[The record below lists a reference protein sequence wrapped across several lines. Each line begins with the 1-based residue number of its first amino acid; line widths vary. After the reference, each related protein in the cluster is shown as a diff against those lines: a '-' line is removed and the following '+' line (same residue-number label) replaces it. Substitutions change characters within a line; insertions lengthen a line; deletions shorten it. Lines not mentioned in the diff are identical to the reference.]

1 MENAAGGR
9 RAQQTQVTE
18 ERQKKM
24 KHKAAQEIADG
35 SSTSDTVHGAADG
48 VCFPCGTSTATA
60 HLLQPKHS
68 QPQHEFW
75 CSVVSSVFICCEL
88 SSPTKLKLSDAGVV
102 QANWPPPHFTRFS
115 NGYNSSYQKVL
126 ANADMDRDSNSSTM
140 QTQVPT
146 NTREGPTFTQLLLGD
161 EDFDLPPYVPEAEE
175 NNQFYQQTM
184 NENLNMNQLGNN
196 GIETAE
202 LEPQE
207 HIMTFASSFGVGS
220 QLLGSQAIEVV
231 DVVGG
236 LTSQWG
242 TQLHG
247 GHLARVISYI
257 RAFHD
262 PEQQI
267 LSNLVTHQ
275 SIETMLNHYA
285 QTAEMSY
292 SMRYPENAVTR
303 GPQNVSGF
311 PQTNGQINTLNN
323 MNSEFHF
330 LLEQAKNPENNS
342 MRLINI
348 RGHLCAFSIDPFGSR
363 FIQHKLER
371 ATPAELAMV
380 YEEIVPHAHMLA
392 IDVFANYA
400 VQKIFPNGN

>member
-1 MENAAGGR
+1 
-9 RAQQTQVTE
+9 
-18 ERQKKM
+18 
-24 KHKAAQEIADG
+24 
-35 SSTSDTVHGAADG
+35 
-48 VCFPCGTSTATA
+48 
-60 HLLQPKHS
+60 
-68 QPQHEFW
+68 
-75 CSVVSSVFICCEL
+75 
-88 SSPTKLKLSDAGVV
+88 
-102 QANWPPPHFTRFS
+102 
-115 NGYNSSYQKVL
+115 
-126 ANADMDRDSNSSTM
+126 
-140 QTQVPT
+140 
-146 NTREGPTFTQLLLGD
+146 
-161 EDFDLPPYVPEAEE
+161 
-175 NNQFYQQTM
+175 
-184 NENLNMNQLGNN
+184 
-196 GIETAE
+196 
-202 LEPQE
+202 
-207 HIMTFASSFGVGS
+207 MTFASSFGVGS

-371 ATPAELAMV
+371 ATPAELAMLLRYGPTFYRRELIGKLTGRVVALSLHV
-380 YEEIVPHAHMLA
+380 YGCRVIQKAFEVSDMDQRIEMANERVLEWCDDPEILKGLMSEIVEGVLELA
-392 IDVFANYA
+392 IDQFGNYVVQVEKEKEKMKVIKIVF
-400 VQKIFPNGN
+400 FLRF

>member
-68 QPQHEFW
+68 QPQHE
-75 CSVVSSVFICCEL
+75 
-88 SSPTKLKLSDAGVV
+88 
-102 QANWPPPHFTRFS
+102 
-115 NGYNSSYQKVL
+115 GYNSSYQKVL

-196 GIETAE
+196 GI
-202 LEPQE
+202 
-207 HIMTFASSFGVGS
+207 
-220 QLLGSQAIEVV
+220 
-231 DVVGG
+231 
-236 LTSQWG
+236 
-242 TQLHG
+242 
-247 GHLARVISYI
+247 
-257 RAFHD
+257 
-262 PEQQI
+262 
-267 LSNLVTHQ
+267 
-275 SIETMLNHYA
+275 
-285 QTAEMSY
+285 
-292 SMRYPENAVTR
+292 
-303 GPQNVSGF
+303 
-311 PQTNGQINTLNN
+311 
-323 MNSEFHF
+323 
-330 LLEQAKNPENNS
+330 
-342 MRLINI
+342 
-348 RGHLCAFSIDPFGSR
+348 
-363 FIQHKLER
+363 
-371 ATPAELAMV
+371 
-380 YEEIVPHAHMLA
+380 
-392 IDVFANYA
+392 
-400 VQKIFPNGN
+400 

>member
-68 QPQHEFW
+68 QPQHE
-75 CSVVSSVFICCEL
+75 
-88 SSPTKLKLSDAGVV
+88 
-102 QANWPPPHFTRFS
+102 
-115 NGYNSSYQKVL
+115 GYNSSYQKVL

-146 NTREGPTFTQLLLGD
+146 NTREGPTFTQLVLGD
-161 EDFDLPPYVPEAEE
+161 EDFDLPPYFPEAEE

-262 PEQQI
+262 PNQQI
-267 LSNLVTHQ
+267 LSNLVMHQ
-275 SIETMLNHYA
+275 SIETMWNHYA

-348 RGHLCAFSIDPFGSR
+348 RGHLSAFSIDPLGSR

-392 IDVFANYA
+392 IDVFANYV
-400 VQKIFPNGN
+400 VQKVFPNGN

>member
-1 MENAAGGR
+1 
-9 RAQQTQVTE
+9 
-18 ERQKKM
+18 
-24 KHKAAQEIADG
+24 
-35 SSTSDTVHGAADG
+35 
-48 VCFPCGTSTATA
+48 
-60 HLLQPKHS
+60 
-68 QPQHEFW
+68 
-75 CSVVSSVFICCEL
+75 
-88 SSPTKLKLSDAGVV
+88 
-102 QANWPPPHFTRFS
+102 
-115 NGYNSSYQKVL
+115 
-126 ANADMDRDSNSSTM
+126 
-140 QTQVPT
+140 
-146 NTREGPTFTQLLLGD
+146 
-161 EDFDLPPYVPEAEE
+161 
-175 NNQFYQQTM
+175 
-184 NENLNMNQLGNN
+184 
-196 GIETAE
+196 
-202 LEPQE
+202 
-207 HIMTFASSFGVGS
+207 MTFASSFGVGS

-348 RGHLCAFSIDPFGSR
+348 RGHLRAFSIDPFGSR